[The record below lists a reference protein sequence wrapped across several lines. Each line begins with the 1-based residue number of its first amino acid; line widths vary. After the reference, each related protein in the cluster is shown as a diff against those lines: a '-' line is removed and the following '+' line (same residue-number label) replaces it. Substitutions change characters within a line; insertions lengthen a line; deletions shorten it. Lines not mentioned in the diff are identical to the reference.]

1 MSDELV
7 SNELSEVAD
16 EDRCQ
21 KCGFYEP
28 EMEID
33 SIEGSTLKVRNWC
46 RKCGDEYFDI
56 YEKKVE

>member
-28 EMEID
+28 EMEIA
-33 SIEGSTLKVRNWC
+33 SIGGFYF
-46 RKCGDEYFDI
+46 KCGDEYFDI